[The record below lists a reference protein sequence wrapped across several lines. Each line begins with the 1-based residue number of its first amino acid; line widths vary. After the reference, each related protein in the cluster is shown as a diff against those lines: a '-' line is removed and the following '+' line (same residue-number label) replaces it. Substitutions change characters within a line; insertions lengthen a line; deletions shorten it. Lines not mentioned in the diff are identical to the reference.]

1 MLDGY
6 DLIKTQKFKSK
17 VYLGDPLNA
26 LKIFNDKY
34 VDELILVNKGHRGK
48 INFKFLKSLAGE
60 CFMPLSYGGGISTLS
75 DVSTIINSG
84 FERVIINSKSNT
96 DYNFTEKLS
105 KKFGTSTV
113 IVSIDYKKDIFGKQK
128 IFVNNGKK
136 KINISPIEAAKIA
149 EESGAGELFVQNI
162 NRDGV
167 MEGYDIELL
176 EKLVTK
182 ISIPIIF
189 SSGAGNYRDIEQI
202 LKYNVSAAAS
212 SMFVFKGKHKA
223 KLINYK
229 NRPFEK

>member
-1 MLDGY
+1 M
-6 DLIKTQKFKSK
+6 
-17 VYLGDPLNA
+17 
-26 LKIFNDKY
+26 
-34 VDELILVNKGHRGK
+34 
-48 INFKFLKSLAGE
+48 
-60 CFMPLSYGGGISTLS
+60 
-75 DVSTIINSG
+75 
-84 FERVIINSKSNT
+84 
-96 DYNFTEKLS
+96 
-105 KKFGTSTV
+105 
-113 IVSIDYKKDIFGKQK
+113 
-128 IFVNNGKK
+128 NNGKK
-136 KINISPIEAAKIA
+136 KINISPIEAALIA

-223 KLINYK
+223 ILINYK

>member
-1 MLDGY
+1 MDGY

-48 INFKFLKSLAGE
+48 INFLNSKILAGE
-60 CFMPLSYGGGISTLS
+60 CFCLSYGGGISTLS